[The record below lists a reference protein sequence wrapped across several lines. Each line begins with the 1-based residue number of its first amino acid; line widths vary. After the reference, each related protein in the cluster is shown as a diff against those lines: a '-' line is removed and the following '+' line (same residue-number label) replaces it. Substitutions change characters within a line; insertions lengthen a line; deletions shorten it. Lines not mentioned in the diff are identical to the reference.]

1 MLILHN
7 VPRLHDDPTHSV
19 FSESDVGVMEQ
30 VEAVSGALETL
41 KVPCRVMGV
50 RRLSDLPAVLSAAP
64 ETVVFNLVEGLI
76 GHWAD
81 VNIVPAVCRA
91 FGKGCTG
98 GDTACLILALDKW
111 VSKANMI
118 AHGLPVPFGVV
129 VPIGGKIP
137 VKQLPAGKV
146 IVKPSST
153 DASEGIDSASV
164 TDSRN
169 GNLESLVL
177 RVHEQFNQP
186 ALVEQ
191 FVDGREL
198 NVSVLQ
204 RDGKPE
210 VLAIAEIDF
219 SAFPPEKPRIVDYAA
234 KWLCDTFEY
243 QNTPRILPAP
253 LEPAQAKKVR
263 QLSLA
268 AWHALGCQDYT
279 RVDFRLDREGVAYI
293 MEVNPNPDISPEGG
307 FWAALKAAKVP
318 YHEFVRT
325 VVTNAQS
332 RIP

>member
-1 MLILHN
+1 M
-7 VPRLHDDPTHSV
+7 
-19 FSESDVGVMEQ
+19 
-30 VEAVSGALETL
+30 
-41 KVPCRVMGV
+41 
-50 RRLSDLPAVLSAAP
+50 
-64 ETVVFNLVEGLI
+64 VFNLVEGLI

-81 VNIVPAVCRA
+81 VNIVPAICRA
-91 FGKGCTG
+91 FGKACTG

-111 VSKANMI
+111 LSKANMI
-118 AHGLPVPFGVV
+118 AHGLPVPAAVV
-129 VPIGGKIP
+129 VPVGGKVPLKQIP
-137 VKQLPAGKV
+137 PGKV

-153 DASEGIDSASV
+153 DASEGIDSSSV
-164 TDSRN
+164 TDSRSAD
-169 GNLESLVL
+169 LDALVL

-191 FVDGREL
+191 YVDGREL

-204 RDGKPE
+204 RGDKPE

-234 KWLCDTFEY
+234 KWLSHTFEY

-263 QLSLA
+263 QLSLL
-268 AWHALGCQDYT
+268 AWKALGCQDYT
-279 RVDFRLDREGVAYI
+279 RVDFRLDNEGAAYI

-307 FWAALKAAKVP
+307 FWSALKAAKVP
-318 YHEFVRT
+318 YHDFVNL

-332 RIP
+332 RIQ